1 LSEKP
6 ISSRSRRRASPE
18 ARRAQILEAALRCF
32 SEKGYHEAT
41 MDDLAREAGLS
52 KGSLYWHFK
61 SKAQVFAGLL
71 AAYTLELFQAWER
84 EADAFRAGGGAGGGD
99 GSVIALLGRIGELSL
114 EHIAGQ
120 AALLRA
126 WAEFVV
132 HREVQ
137 DLFAEIYRVSRRELC
152 TWIRRGIESGEI
164 RDLEPESL
172 AAALTAGMEGLLL
185 QALVD
190 PEFEPVRHWRV
201 SWDVFARGIAA

>member
-1 LSEKP
+1 MSEQP

-84 EADAFRAGGGAGGGD
+84 
-99 GSVIALLGRIGELSL
+99 
-114 EHIAGQ
+114 
-120 AALLRA
+120 
-126 WAEFVV
+126 
-132 HREVQ
+132 
-137 DLFAEIYRVSRRELC
+137 
-152 TWIRRGIESGEI
+152 
-164 RDLEPESL
+164 
-172 AAALTAGMEGLLL
+172 
-185 QALVD
+185 
-190 PEFEPVRHWRV
+190 
-201 SWDVFARGIAA
+201 

>member
-1 LSEKP
+1 LSEQP
-6 ISSRSRRRASPE
+6 IPGRSRRRVSPE

-61 SKAQVFAGLL
+61 SKAEVFAGLL
-71 AAYTLELFQAWER
+71 AAYSLELFQAWER
-84 EADAFRAGGGAGGGD
+84 EARAYAG

-114 EHIAGQ
+114 EHIGGQ

-137 DLFAEIYRVSRRELC
+137 ELFAEIYRESRRQLGA
-152 TWIRRGIESGEI
+152 WIRRGIEAGEI
-164 RDLEPESL
+164 RDVEPDSL
-172 AAALTAGMEGLLL
+172 AAALTAAMEGLLL

-190 PEFEPVRHWRV
+190 PEFEPGRHWRV

>member
-1 LSEKP
+1 LSKQP
-6 ISSRSRRRASPE
+6 IPSRSRRRASPE
-18 ARRAQILEAALRCF
+18 ARRAQILVAALRCF
-32 SEKGYHEAT
+32 SEKGYYEAT

-61 SKAQVFAGLL
+61 SKAEVFAGLL

-84 EADAFRAGGGAGGGD
+84 EADAYRAGGGD

-114 EHIAGQ
+114 EHIVGQ

-164 RDLEPESL
+164 RDVEPESL